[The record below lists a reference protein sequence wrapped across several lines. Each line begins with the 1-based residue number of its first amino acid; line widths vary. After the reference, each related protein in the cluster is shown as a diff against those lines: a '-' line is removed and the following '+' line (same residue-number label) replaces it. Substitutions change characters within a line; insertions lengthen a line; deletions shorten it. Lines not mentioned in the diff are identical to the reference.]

1 MAKTRRANRKERK
14 DRKRKTMKSGK
25 RTLSPALKEWNRK
38 VMEQFRMMKRKDP
51 NTRLG
56 DAMKALKAGK

>member
-1 MAKTRRANRKERK
+1 MAKKGTRKAERK
-14 DRKRKTMKSGK
+14 DRKRKTMKGGK

-38 VMEQFRMMKRKDP
+38 VMEKFREMKRKNP
-51 NTRLG
+51 STRLG